1 MRILVSADMEGATGV
16 TCPQDVA
23 PGSEQWQRFRRMLT
37 SDTNAAIEGFLA
49 AGADEVLVN
58 EAHSTMRNILL
69 EELDPR
75 AAMLSGRHKPLGM
88 MEGVLQADAVA
99 FVGYHTGS
107 GEPGVL
113 AHTYLGTGLLRLR
126 INGEP
131 ASEGRLNA
139 LLAAEAG
146 VPVVLVTGDDL
157 TCREAAEWAPHARTV
172 AVKTC
177 VSRYA
182 AVCLPAVRT
191 AGLIRE
197 AAAGSLRP
205 AGRPQ
210 AVPRGPWHF
219 ELEFVATQLADA
231 CTAVPTVEAVGP
243 RAVAFTAERM
253 YDGMRCFRA
262 LTQLATAAREP
273 GFD

>member
-16 TCPQDVA
+16 TCPEDVA

-37 SDTNAAIEGFLA
+37 SDTNAAVEGFLA

-58 EAHSTMRNILL
+58 EAHCTMRNILL

-75 AAMLSGRHKPLGM
+75 AAMLTGRHKPLGM
-88 MEGVLQADAVA
+88 MEGVLEADAVA
-99 FVGYHTGS
+99 FVGYHTGA
-107 GEPGVL
+107 GETGVL
-113 AHTYLGTGLLRLR
+113 AHTYMATGLLQLR

-157 TCREAAEWAPHARTV
+157 TCKEAAGWAPHARTV

-182 AVCLPAVRT
+182 AVCLPPVRT

-197 AAAGSLRP
+197 AAAASLE
-205 AGRPQ
+205 AVGRPQ
-210 AVPRGPWHF
+210 SVPRGPWRF
-219 ELEFVATQLADA
+219 ELEFDATQLADA
-231 CTAVPTVEAVGP
+231 CTAVPTVTATGP
-243 RAVAFTAERM
+243 RTVAFTSDRM
-253 YDGMRCFRA
+253 DDGMRCFRA
-262 LTQLATAAREP
+262 LTHVASAAREP
-273 GFD
+273 DFD

>member
-16 TCPQDVA
+16 TCPQDVR

-37 SDTNAAIEGFLA
+37 SDTNAAITGFFA

-58 EAHSTMRNILL
+58 EAHSTMRNLLL

-75 AAMLSGRHKPLGM
+75 AALLTGRHKSLGM
-88 MEGVLQADAVA
+88 MEGVLDADAVA
-99 FVGYHTGS
+99 FVGYHAG
-107 GEPGVL
+107 GGQPGVL
-113 AHTYLGTGLLRLR
+113 AHTYLSTGLLQLR

-157 TCREAAEWAPHARTV
+157 TCEEAAVWAPHARSV

-177 VSRYA
+177 VTRYA
-182 AVCLPAVRT
+182 AVCLPPVRT
-191 AGLIRE
+191 AELIRV
-197 AAAGSLRP
+197 AAAESLEA

-210 AVPRGPWHF
+210 SVPRGPWRF
-219 ELEFVATQLADA
+219 ELEFDATQLADA
-231 CTAVPTVEAVGP
+231 CTAVPTVTATGP
-243 RAVAFTAERM
+243 RTVAFTSERM

-262 LTQLATAAREP
+262 LTQVAAAAREP
-273 GFD
+273 DFD

>member
-1 MRILVSADMEGATGV
+1 MRVLVSADMEGATGV

-37 SDTNAAIEGFLA
+37 SDTNAAVDGFFA
-49 AGADEVLVN
+49 AGAEDVLVN
-58 EAHSTMRNILL
+58 EAHSTMRNVLL

-75 AAMLSGRHKPLGM
+75 AALLTGRHKPLGM
-88 MEGVLQADAVA
+88 MEGVLQCDAVA

-107 GEPGVL
+107 GRPGVL
-113 AHTYLGTGLLRLR
+113 AHTYLGTGLLALR
-126 INGEP
+126 INGGP
-131 ASEGRLNA
+131 ASEGRLNS

-157 TCREAAEWAPHARTV
+157 TCEDAADWAPQAQTV

-182 AVCLPAVRT
+182 AVCLPPVRT
-191 AGLIRE
+191 AELIRR
-197 AAAGSLRP
+197 AATAALTA

-210 AVPRGPWHF
+210 AVPEGPWRF
-219 ELEFVATQLADA
+219 EVEFDATQLADA
-231 CTAVPTVEAVGP
+231 CTAVPTVDLVGP
-243 RAVAFTAERM
+243 RTVAFTSDRM

-262 LTQLATAAREP
+262 LTQVAAAAREP
-273 GFD
+273 DFD

>member
-1 MRILVSADMEGATGV
+1 MRILVSVDMEGATGV
-16 TCPQDVA
+16 TCPEDVA

-37 SDTNAAIEGFLA
+37 SDTNAAIEGFFA

-58 EAHSTMRNILL
+58 EAHCTMRNVLL

-75 AAMLSGRHKPLGM
+75 AALLTGRHKPLGM
-88 MEGVLQADAVA
+88 MEGVLECDAVA
-99 FVGYHTGS
+99 FVGYHTGG

-113 AHTYLGTGLLRLR
+113 AHTYLPTGLLQLR

-146 VPVVLVTGDDL
+146 APVVLVTGDDL
-157 TCREAAEWAPHARTV
+157 TCREAAGWAPHARTV

-182 AVCLPAVRT
+182 AVCLSPART

-210 AVPRGPWHF
+210 GVPRGPWHF
-219 ELEFVATQLADA
+219 DLQFVSTQLADA
-231 CTAVPTVEAVGP
+231 CTAVPTVSAVGP
-243 RAVAFTAERM
+243 RTVAFTTERM
-253 YDGMRCFRA
+253 YEGMRCFRA
-262 LTQLATAAREP
+262 LTRLAVAAREP
-273 GFD
+273 DFD

>member
-1 MRILVSADMEGATGV
+1 MRILVSSDMEGATGV
-16 TCPQDVA
+16 TCPQDVR

-37 SDTNAAIEGFLA
+37 SDTNAAVEGFLA
-49 AGADEVLVN
+49 AGADEVVVN

-75 AAMLSGRHKPLGM
+75 AVMLTGRHKPLGM
-88 MEGVLQADAVA
+88 MEGLLEADAVA
-99 FVGYHTGS
+99 FVGYHTGG

-113 AHTYLGTGLLRLR
+113 AHTYMSTGLLQLR

-157 TCREAAEWAPHARTV
+157 TCKESAEWAPHACTV

-177 VSRYA
+177 VSRYS
-182 AVCLPAVRT
+182 AVCLPPVRT
-191 AGLIRE
+191 ASLIRE
-197 AAAGSLRP
+197 AAAGALE
-205 AGRPQ
+205 AVGRPQ
-210 AVPRGPWHF
+210 SVPSGPWHF
-219 ELEFVATQLADA
+219 ELEFDATQLADA
-231 CTAVPTVEAVGP
+231 CTAVPTVTAVGP
-243 RAVAFTAERM
+243 RTVAFTSDRM

-262 LTQLATAAREP
+262 LTHVAAAAREP
-273 GFD
+273 DFD